1 MKDAALHCC
10 RTASGVNNRSLASD
24 LQRQRYEIS
33 LRSCGRCYCNVLVKM
48 SQIISIFAYPQKET
62 PGIAAALG
70 RDNQIE
76 MNWIIL
82 IVAGLCEC
90 GFTFCL
96 GKAKLASGWEA
107 AGWYAGFIV
116 VSALSMLLLA
126 KAAKSIPI
134 GTAYPVWTGIGAIGT
149 VLIGILVFKEPA
161 SFWRLFFIFT
171 LIASVIGLRMV

>member
-1 MKDAALHCC
+1 M
-10 RTASGVNNRSLASD
+10 T
-24 LQRQRYEIS
+24 
-33 LRSCGRCYCNVLVKM
+33 
-48 SQIISIFAYPQKET
+48 IFVHPQKET

-70 RDNQIE
+70 RDNKDYE
-76 MNWIIL
+76 L
-82 IVAGLCEC
+82 DR
-90 GFTFCL
+90 
-96 GKAKLASGWEA
+96 WEA
-107 AGWYAGFIV
+107 AGWYAGFVV

-126 KAAKSIPI
+126 KAAKTIPI